1 MNFESELTKKIREIS
16 PKAAAFNRLS
26 EIMEMLRSENGC
38 PWDKEQNPHTLRS
51 TLIEETFEAI
61 DAISEDDA
69 DHVKEELGD
78 VFFNLVFIS
87 RCYEESGIFSSEDSL
102 NEICEKLIR
111 RHPHVFG
118 SVNGVYTS
126 DEVHNQWEKIKETV
140 EGRKSD
146 SVLDSVPKSFP
157 PLLKAYKLL
166 KKAAKSGFDWRKSED
181 FYSKIFEEIDE
192 VREAE
197 SEKDKAH
204 IEEEMGDLILAVVNL
219 SRNFGIDPNVALE
232 KANIKFS
239 ERYKLVEKRMKKSNL
254 EMKAENDNKMMEFWN
269 EAKKKSDE

>member
-38 PWDKEQNPHTLRS
+38 PWDKEQNPQTLRS
-51 TLIEETFEAI
+51 TFIEETFEAI

-87 RCYEESGIFSSEDSL
+87 RCYEESGFFGSEDCL

-181 FYSKIFEEIDE
+181 FFSKIFEEINE

-204 IEEEMGDLILAVVNL
+204 LEEEMGDLILAVVNL
-219 SRNFGIDPNVALE
+219 SRNFGVDPNVALE

-239 ERYKLVEKRMKKSNL
+239 KRYKFVEKRMKKSNL

>member
-26 EIMEMLRSENGC
+26 EIMEKLRSENGC
-38 PWDKEQNPHTLRS
+38 PWDKEQTPQTLRS
-51 TLIEETFEAI
+51 TFIEETFEAI

-87 RCYEESGIFSSEDSL
+87 RCYEESGFFGSEDSL
-102 NEICEKLIR
+102 NEVCEKLIR

-118 SVNGVYTS
+118 SADGLLTS
-126 DEVHNQWEKIKETV
+126 SEVHNQWEKIKETV
-140 EGRKSD
+140 EGRKSE

-166 KKAAKSGFDWRKSED
+166 KKASKSGFDWRKSED
-181 FYSKIFEEIDE
+181 FYSKVFEEIDE

-197 SEKDKAH
+197 SEKDMAH
-204 IEEEMGDLILAVVNL
+204 LEEEMGDLILAVVNL
-219 SRNFGIDPNVALE
+219 SRNLGVDPNVALE
-232 KANIKFS
+232 KANVKFS
-239 ERYKLVEKRMKKSNL
+239 GRYKFVEKRMKQSNL
-254 EMKAENDNKMMEFWN
+254 EMKSENDNKMMDFWN
-269 EAKKKSDE
+269 EAKKKSAE

>member
-38 PWDKEQNPHTLRS
+38 PWDKKQNPQTLRS
-51 TLIEETFEAI
+51 TFIEETFEAI

-87 RCYEESGIFSSEDSL
+87 RCYEESGFFGSEDCL

-197 SEKDKAH
+197 TEKDKAH
-204 IEEEMGDLILAVVNL
+204 LEEEMGDLILAVVNL
-219 SRNFGIDPNVALE
+219 SRNFGVDPSVALE

-239 ERYKLVEKRMKKSNL
+239 ERYKFVEKRMKKSNL
-254 EMKAENDNKMMEFWN
+254 EMKAENDIKMMEFWN

>member
-26 EIMEMLRSENGC
+26 EIMEKLRSENGC
-38 PWDKEQNPHTLRS
+38 PWDKEQTPQTLRS
-51 TLIEETFEAI
+51 TFIEETFEAI

-87 RCYEESGIFSSEDSL
+87 RCYEESGFFGSEDSL
-102 NEICEKLIR
+102 NEVCEKLIR

-118 SVNGVYTS
+118 SADGVLTS
-126 DEVHNQWEKIKETV
+126 SEVHNQWEKIKETV
-140 EGRKSD
+140 EGRKSE

-166 KKAAKSGFDWRKSED
+166 KKASKSGFDWRKSED
-181 FYSKIFEEIDE
+181 FYSKVFEEIDE

-197 SEKDKAH
+197 SEKDMAH
-204 IEEEMGDLILAVVNL
+204 LEEEMGDLILAVVNL
-219 SRNFGIDPNVALE
+219 SRNLGVDPNVALE
-232 KANIKFS
+232 KANVKFS
-239 ERYKLVEKRMKKSNL
+239 GRYKFVEKRMKQSNL
-254 EMKAENDNKMMEFWN
+254 EMKSENDNKMMDFWN
-269 EAKKKSDE
+269 EAKKKSAE

>member
-26 EIMEMLRSENGC
+26 EIMEKLRSENGC
-38 PWDKEQNPHTLRS
+38 PWDKEQTPQTLRS
-51 TLIEETFEAI
+51 TFIEETFEAI

-87 RCYEESGIFSSEDSL
+87 RCYEESGFFGSEDSL
-102 NEICEKLIR
+102 NEVSEKLIR

-118 SVNGVYTS
+118 SADGLLTS
-126 DEVHNQWEKIKETV
+126 SEVHNQWEKIKETV
-140 EGRKSD
+140 EGRKSE

-166 KKAAKSGFDWRKSED
+166 KKASKSGFDWRKSED
-181 FYSKIFEEIDE
+181 FYSKVFEEIDE

-197 SEKDKAH
+197 SEKDMAH
-204 IEEEMGDLILAVVNL
+204 LEEEMGDLILAVVNL
-219 SRNFGIDPNVALE
+219 SRNLGVDPNVALE
-232 KANIKFS
+232 KANVKFS
-239 ERYKLVEKRMKKSNL
+239 GRYKIVEKRMKQSNL
-254 EMKAENDNKMMEFWN
+254 EMKSENDNKMMDFWN
-269 EAKKKSDE
+269 EAKKKSAE

>member
-38 PWDKEQNPHTLRS
+38 PWDKEQNPQTLRS
-51 TLIEETFEAI
+51 TFIEETFEAI

-87 RCYEESGIFSSEDSL
+87 RCYEESGFFGSEDCL

-204 IEEEMGDLILAVVNL
+204 LEEEMGDLILAVVNL
-219 SRNFGIDPNVALE
+219 SRNFGVDPNVALE
-232 KANIKFS
+232 KANKKFS
-239 ERYKLVEKRMKKSNL
+239 ERYKYVEKRMKKSNL

>member
-1 MNFESELTKKIREIS
+1 MNFESELTRKIREIS

-38 PWDKEQNPHTLRS
+38 PWDKEQNPQTLRS
-51 TLIEETFEAI
+51 TFIEETFEAI

-87 RCYEESGIFSSEDSL
+87 RCYEESGFFGSEDCL

-118 SVNGVYTS
+118 SVNGIYTS

-197 SEKDKAH
+197 SEKD
-204 IEEEMGDLILAVVNL
+204 
-219 SRNFGIDPNVALE
+219 R
-232 KANIKFS
+232 
-239 ERYKLVEKRMKKSNL
+239 
-254 EMKAENDNKMMEFWN
+254 
-269 EAKKKSDE
+269 

>member
-26 EIMEMLRSENGC
+26 EIMEKLRSENGC
-38 PWDKEQNPHTLRS
+38 PWDKEQTPQTLRS
-51 TLIEETFEAI
+51 TFIEETFEAI

-87 RCYEESGIFSSEDSL
+87 RCYEESGFFGSEDSL
-102 NEICEKLIR
+102 NEVCEKLIR

-118 SVNGVYTS
+118 SADGVLTS
-126 DEVHNQWEKIKETV
+126 SEVHNQWEKIKETV
-140 EGRKSD
+140 EGRKSE

-166 KKAAKSGFDWRKSED
+166 KKASKSGFDWRKSED
-181 FYSKIFEEIDE
+181 FYSKVFEEIDE

-197 SEKDKAH
+197 SEKDMAH
-204 IEEEMGDLILAVVNL
+204 LEEEMGDLILAVVNL
-219 SRNFGIDPNVALE
+219 SRNLGVDPNVALE
-232 KANIKFS
+232 KANVKFS
-239 ERYKLVEKRMKKSNL
+239 GRYKIVEKRMKQSNL
-254 EMKAENDNKMMEFWN
+254 EMKSENDNKMMDFWN
-269 EAKKKSDE
+269 EAKKKSAE

>member
-26 EIMEMLRSENGC
+26 EIMEKLRSENGC
-38 PWDKEQNPHTLRS
+38 PWDKEQTPQTLRS
-51 TLIEETFEAI
+51 TFIEETFEAI

-87 RCYEESGIFSSEDSL
+87 RCYEESGFFGSEDSL
-102 NEICEKLIR
+102 NEVCEKLIR

-118 SVNGVYTS
+118 SADGLLTS
-126 DEVHNQWEKIKETV
+126 SEVHNQWEKIKETV
-140 EGRKSD
+140 EGRKSE

-166 KKAAKSGFDWRKSED
+166 KKASKSGFDWRKSED
-181 FYSKIFEEIDE
+181 FYSKVFEEIDE

-197 SEKDKAH
+197 SEKDMAH
-204 IEEEMGDLILAVVNL
+204 LEEEMGDLILAVVNL
-219 SRNFGIDPNVALE
+219 SRNLGVDPNVALE
-232 KANIKFS
+232 KANVKFS
-239 ERYKLVEKRMKKSNL
+239 GRYKIVEKRMKQSNL
-254 EMKAENDNKMMEFWN
+254 EMKSENDNKMMDFWN
-269 EAKKKSDE
+269 EAKKKSAE

>member
-26 EIMEMLRSENGC
+26 EIMEKLRSENGC
-38 PWDKEQNPHTLRS
+38 PWDKEQTPQTLRS
-51 TLIEETFEAI
+51 TFIEETFEAI

-87 RCYEESGIFSSEDSL
+87 RCYEESGFFGSEDSL
-102 NEICEKLIR
+102 NEVCEKLIR

-118 SVNGVYTS
+118 SADGLLTS
-126 DEVHNQWEKIKETV
+126 SEVHNQWEKIKETV
-140 EGRKSD
+140 EGRKSE

-166 KKAAKSGFDWRKSED
+166 KKASKSGFDWRKSED
-181 FYSKIFEEIDE
+181 FYSKVFEEIDE

-197 SEKDKAH
+197 SKKDMAH
-204 IEEEMGDLILAVVNL
+204 LEEEMGDLILAVVNL
-219 SRNFGIDPNVALE
+219 SRNLGVDPNVALE
-232 KANIKFS
+232 KANVKFS
-239 ERYKLVEKRMKKSNL
+239 GRYKFVEKRMKQSNL
-254 EMKAENDNKMMEFWN
+254 EMKSENDNKMMDFWN
-269 EAKKKSDE
+269 EAKKKSAE